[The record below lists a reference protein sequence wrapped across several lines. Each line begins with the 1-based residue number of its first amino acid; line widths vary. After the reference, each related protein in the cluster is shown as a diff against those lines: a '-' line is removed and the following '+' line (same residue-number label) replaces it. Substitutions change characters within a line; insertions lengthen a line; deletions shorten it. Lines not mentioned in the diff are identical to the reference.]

1 MAISLVDLGL
11 NHGLEVDSVLEL
23 ETTLRTANT
32 GGLIFD
38 YYDADNFKLAAVDA
52 ENGQL
57 TIGHHTSR
65 GWTVDAV
72 YNMVIEAG
80 TDYDLNLS
88 MKGNTVN
95 ASVKAVDTENW
106 QGMAGYVYNAV
117 TVDGDFGLRTADQ
130 GWRELF

>member
-88 MKGNTVN
+88 MKGSTVN
-95 ASVKAVDTENW
+95 ASVKAVDTEN
-106 QGMAGYVYNAV
+106 
-117 TVDGDFGLRTADQ
+117 
-130 GWRELF
+130 